1 MARSSTSEVLRA
13 HCAAIAEE
21 EAILREGGG
30 KAGHE
35 RQRKMGRLS
44 VRERIRH
51 LLDKDSPF
59 FEIELWAAYKMY
71 EQWGKIPAAGVV
83 TGIGNVEG
91 VPCMIVAND
100 ATVKAGAFFP
110 ATTKKVIRAQR
121 IAFEC
126 ALPLVYLVD
135 SAGVF
140 LPMQDEIFPDED
152 DFGRI
157 FRNNSVISAAG
168 VPQFAAIMGN
178 CVAGGAYLPVLCDKI
193 LMTEGS
199 GLYLAGPSLVK
210 AAIGQVVDAEELG
223 GARMHSEISGTVDFF
238 EKDDPSCLKR
248 LRSLVAL
255 LPEAKSSGA
264 LGERALPGKSKPAK
278 NPDSVYDLISF
289 DGRKNYDVRDL
300 LATVVDE
307 NSLDEYKADYGKTL
321 VTAYAR
327 INGRPVGI
335 VANQRVQVRTKKEG
349 IQMGGVIYS
358 DSADKAARFVM
369 DCNQTNLPIIFFQDV
384 SGFMVGR
391 DAEESGIIRSG
402 AKLVNAVS
410 NSVVPKITV
419 IVGGSFGAGNYA
431 MCGKAYDPRFIVAWP
446 NARYAVMGAAQASDT
461 VFSILARAHER
472 GDKKA
477 CWTTSRVQRRK
488 RISTPESSKRS
499 HLSICR
505 CNDPMPVVL
514 IEKESP
520 QITVV
525 TLNRPERRNA
535 LTLELLTEL
544 CAAIKV
550 ASEQPEQRVLIL
562 RGSGVA
568 FCTGLDLK
576 EAADSTKAHATAEM
590 VANTLV
596 AISQT
601 RLVTIAAVHGAAV
614 AGGAGIMSAC
624 DFVVAAERTKIGYPE
639 VRRGLVAGLVMT
651 FLRRQVGERNMRELL
666 FSGDLIDAA
675 RAREIGLVN
684 RVVVPDDL
692 MNEAQKFAASV
703 LQGAPGALAQTKRLV
718 EELWW
723 RSVKEDVDVAL
734 RYHMQ
739 ARESEEAHEGIAAFN
754 EKRKPNWTQ

>member
-1 MARSSTSEVLRA
+1 MARSNTSEVLRA
-13 HCAAIAEE
+13 HCTAIAQE
-21 EAILREGGG
+21 EALLREGGG

-35 RQRKMGRLS
+35 RQRKMGRFP
-44 VRERIRH
+44 VRERLKQ

-83 TGIGNVEG
+83 TGIGNIEG
-91 VPCMIVAND
+91 VPCMVVAND

-168 VPQFAAIMGN
+168 IPQFAAIMGN

-193 LMTEGS
+193 LMTQGS

-210 AAIGQVVDAEELG
+210 AAIGQIVEAEELG

-248 LRSLVAL
+248 VRSLVAL

-264 LGERALPGKSKPAK
+264 PGERALPKTPKPAK

-289 DGRKNYDVRDL
+289 DGRRNYDARDL
-300 LATVVDE
+300 LATIVDE
-307 NSLDEYKADYGKTL
+307 NSLDEYKADYGKTI

-358 DSADKAARFVM
+358 ASANKAARFVM
-369 DCNQTNLPIIFFQDV
+369 DCNQTNLPIVFVQDV

-477 CWTTSRVQRRK
+477 SPEELEELRVNVKQSYEEQTDIRYGAARGWVDAIIQPHETRDVLIRLLDYVSR
-488 RISTPESSKRS
+488 
-499 HLSICR
+499 
-505 CNDPMPVVL
+505 PMP
-514 IEKESP
+514 KARFH
-520 QITVV
+520 T
-525 TLNRPERRNA
+525 
-535 LTLELLTEL
+535 
-544 CAAIKV
+544 
-550 ASEQPEQRVLIL
+550 
-562 RGSGVA
+562 GV
-568 FCTGLDLK
+568 
-576 EAADSTKAHATAEM
+576 
-590 VANTLV
+590 
-596 AISQT
+596 IQT
-601 RLVTIAAVHGAAV
+601 
-614 AGGAGIMSAC
+614 
-624 DFVVAAERTKIGYPE
+624 
-639 VRRGLVAGLVMT
+639 
-651 FLRRQVGERNMRELL
+651 
-666 FSGDLIDAA
+666 
-675 RAREIGLVN
+675 
-684 RVVVPDDL
+684 
-692 MNEAQKFAASV
+692 
-703 LQGAPGALAQTKRLV
+703 
-718 EELWW
+718 
-723 RSVKEDVDVAL
+723 
-734 RYHMQ
+734 
-739 ARESEEAHEGIAAFN
+739 
-754 EKRKPNWTQ
+754 

>member
-21 EAILREGGG
+21 EAVLREGGG

-35 RQRKMGRLS
+35 RQRKMGRLP
-44 VRERIRH
+44 VRERVRA
-51 LLDKDSPF
+51 LLDKDPPF
-59 FEIELWAAYKMY
+59 FEIGLWAAFKMY
-71 EQWGKIPAAGVV
+71 EEWGKIPAAGVV
-83 TGIGNVEG
+83 TGIGNVES
-91 VPCMIVAND
+91 VPCMVVAND

-193 LMTEGS
+193 LMTQGS

-223 GARMHSEISGTVDFF
+223 GARMHSELSGTVDFF

-248 LRSLVAL
+248 LRSLVAM
-255 LPEAKSSGA
+255 LPEAQGFGNARSS
-264 LGERALPGKSKPAK
+264 GKSKPAK
-278 NPDSVYDLISF
+278 NPDTVYDLISF
-289 DGRKNYDVRDL
+289 DGRKNYDARDL
-300 LATVVDE
+300 LARVVDE

-461 VFSILARAHER
+461 VFSILAKAHER

-477 CWTTSRVQRRK
+477 
-488 RISTPESSKRS
+488 TPEELEELRAKVKQNYEEQTDMRYGAARGWVDAIIQP
-499 HLSICR
+499 HETR
-505 CNDPMPVVL
+505 DVL
-514 IEKESP
+514 IRLLDYVS
-520 QITVV
+520 
-525 TLNRPERRNA
+525 RP
-535 LTLELLTEL
+535 T
-544 CAAIKV
+544 
-550 ASEQPEQRVLIL
+550 P
-562 RGSGVA
+562 
-568 FCTGLDLK
+568 
-576 EAADSTKAHATAEM
+576 KAHFHTG
-590 VANTLV
+590 V
-596 AISQT
+596 IQT
-601 RLVTIAAVHGAAV
+601 
-614 AGGAGIMSAC
+614 
-624 DFVVAAERTKIGYPE
+624 
-639 VRRGLVAGLVMT
+639 
-651 FLRRQVGERNMRELL
+651 
-666 FSGDLIDAA
+666 
-675 RAREIGLVN
+675 
-684 RVVVPDDL
+684 
-692 MNEAQKFAASV
+692 
-703 LQGAPGALAQTKRLV
+703 
-718 EELWW
+718 
-723 RSVKEDVDVAL
+723 
-734 RYHMQ
+734 
-739 ARESEEAHEGIAAFN
+739 
-754 EKRKPNWTQ
+754 

>member
-21 EAILREGGG
+21 EAVLREGGG

-35 RQRKMGRLS
+35 RQRKMGRLP

-51 LLDKDSPF
+51 LLDKESPF

-83 TGIGNVEG
+83 TGIGNIEG
-91 VPCMIVAND
+91 VPCMLVAND

-168 VPQFAAIMGN
+168 IPQFAAIMGN

-193 LMTEGS
+193 LMTQGS

-210 AAIGQVVDAEELG
+210 AAIGQIVEAEELG
-223 GARMHSEISGTVDFF
+223 GAKMHSEISGTVDFF

-248 LRSLVAL
+248 LRSLVGL
-255 LPEAKSSGA
+255 LPEARASGA
-264 LGERALPGKSKPAK
+264 LPSISLRTSSDRALPKTPKPAK

-289 DGRKNYDVRDL
+289 DGRKNYDARDL
-300 LATVVDE
+300 LATIVDE

-327 INGRPVGI
+327 IDGRPVGI

-358 DSADKAARFVM
+358 ASADKAARFVM
-369 DCNQTNLPIIFFQDV
+369 DCNQTNLPIVFFQDV

-461 VFSILARAHER
+461 IFSILAKAHER

-477 CWTTSRVQRRK
+477 SPEELEELRAKVKQSYEEQTDIRYGAARGWVDAIIQPHETRDVLIRLLEYVSR
-488 RISTPESSKRS
+488 
-499 HLSICR
+499 
-505 CNDPMPVVL
+505 PMP
-514 IEKESP
+514 
-520 QITVV
+520 
-525 TLNRPERRNA
+525 
-535 LTLELLTEL
+535 
-544 CAAIKV
+544 
-550 ASEQPEQRVLIL
+550 
-562 RGSGVA
+562 
-568 FCTGLDLK
+568 
-576 EAADSTKAHATAEM
+576 KAHFHTG
-590 VANTLV
+590 V
-596 AISQT
+596 IQT
-601 RLVTIAAVHGAAV
+601 
-614 AGGAGIMSAC
+614 
-624 DFVVAAERTKIGYPE
+624 
-639 VRRGLVAGLVMT
+639 
-651 FLRRQVGERNMRELL
+651 
-666 FSGDLIDAA
+666 
-675 RAREIGLVN
+675 
-684 RVVVPDDL
+684 
-692 MNEAQKFAASV
+692 
-703 LQGAPGALAQTKRLV
+703 
-718 EELWW
+718 
-723 RSVKEDVDVAL
+723 
-734 RYHMQ
+734 
-739 ARESEEAHEGIAAFN
+739 
-754 EKRKPNWTQ
+754 

>member
-21 EAILREGGG
+21 EAVLREGGG

-35 RQRKMGRLS
+35 RQRKMERLP
-44 VRERIRH
+44 VRERVRA
-51 LLDKDSPF
+51 LLDKNSPF
-59 FEIELWAAYKMY
+59 FEIGLWAAYKMY
-71 EQWGKIPAAGVV
+71 EEWGKIPAAGVV

-91 VPCMIVAND
+91 VPCMVVAND

-210 AAIGQVVDAEELG
+210 AAIGQIVEAEELG

-248 LRSLVAL
+248 LRSLVAM
-255 LPEAKSSGA
+255 LPEAQGFGNARSS
-264 LGERALPGKSKPAK
+264 GKSKPAK
-278 NPDSVYDLISF
+278 NPDTVYDLISF
-289 DGRKNYDVRDL
+289 DGRKNYDARDL

-307 NSLDEYKADYGKTL
+307 NSLVEYKADYGKTL

-461 VFSILARAHER
+461 VFSILAKAHER

-477 CWTTSRVQRRK
+477 
-488 RISTPESSKRS
+488 TPEELEELRAKVKQSYEEQTDMRYGAARGWVDAIIQP
-499 HLSICR
+499 HETR
-505 CNDPMPVVL
+505 GVL
-514 IEKESP
+514 IRLLDYVS
-520 QITVV
+520 
-525 TLNRPERRNA
+525 RPTPKARFH
-535 LTLELLTEL
+535 T
-544 CAAIKV
+544 
-550 ASEQPEQRVLIL
+550 
-562 RGSGVA
+562 GV
-568 FCTGLDLK
+568 
-576 EAADSTKAHATAEM
+576 
-590 VANTLV
+590 
-596 AISQT
+596 IQT
-601 RLVTIAAVHGAAV
+601 
-614 AGGAGIMSAC
+614 
-624 DFVVAAERTKIGYPE
+624 
-639 VRRGLVAGLVMT
+639 
-651 FLRRQVGERNMRELL
+651 
-666 FSGDLIDAA
+666 
-675 RAREIGLVN
+675 
-684 RVVVPDDL
+684 
-692 MNEAQKFAASV
+692 
-703 LQGAPGALAQTKRLV
+703 
-718 EELWW
+718 
-723 RSVKEDVDVAL
+723 
-734 RYHMQ
+734 
-739 ARESEEAHEGIAAFN
+739 
-754 EKRKPNWTQ
+754 